1 MTIENATVQCAPAP
15 SPGIGKG
22 IGKLRA
28 GLQPACAVAALV
40 LVVGLFIGGAQPFAV
55 GLFTAPWDKVAH
67 AAVFGV
73 LAVLLAL
80 ALRGAHVL
88 HGRTAL
94 GLRHTLLLAA
104 LLAAMVAGAD
114 EIHQIWLPGRMA
126 GWDDWLAD
134 VAGVALALAGLYRV
148 WPAPK

>member
-1 MTIENATVQCAPAP
+1 MTIENTTIQSAPAL
-15 SPGIGKG
+15 SPGR
-22 IGKLRA
+22 GKLRA
-28 GLQPACAVAALV
+28 GLQPACALAALV
-40 LVVGLFIGGAQPFAV
+40 LVAGLFIGGAQPFAV
-55 GLFTAPWDKVAH
+55 GLFTEPWDKVAH
-67 AAVFGV
+67 ATVFGV

-114 EIHQIWLPGRMA
+114 EIHQIWLPGRME

-148 WPAPK
+148 WLAPE